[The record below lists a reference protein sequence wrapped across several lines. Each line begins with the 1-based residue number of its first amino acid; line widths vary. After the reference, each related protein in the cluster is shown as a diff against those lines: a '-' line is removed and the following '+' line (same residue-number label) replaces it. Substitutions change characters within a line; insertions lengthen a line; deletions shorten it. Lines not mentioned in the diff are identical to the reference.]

1 MKVCK
6 VLGCG
11 CKGCSEVN
19 KGTFSLKRRELD
31 DLFKLS
37 NIVFELEKE
46 LVACCGN
53 DLDGWD
59 LRKLFLF
66 ADDGKLD
73 KDEAGELKL
82 FENSFLPKRVLDDPY
97 TS

>member
-1 MKVCK
+1 MKDCK

-11 CKGCSEVN
+11 CKGWSEVI
-19 KGTFSLKRRELD
+19 KGTFSLKRELD

-66 ADDGKLD
+66 TDGKLD
-73 KDEAGELKL
+73 KDEDDELKV
-82 FENSFLPKRVLDDPY
+82 FEKSFLPKRDLDDPNI
-97 TS
+97 S

>member
-1 MKVCK
+1 MKDCK

-11 CKGCSEVN
+11 CKGWSEVI
-19 KGTFSLKRRELD
+19 KGTFSFKRELD

-66 ADDGKLD
+66 TDGKLD
-73 KDEAGELKL
+73 KDEDDELKV
-82 FENSFLPKRVLDDPY
+82 FEKSFLPKRDLDDPNI
-97 TS
+97 S